1 MLRKDVLVAVVLAV
15 ALIAAAV
22 ANMTPR
28 PLGLDAPANVFSAGR
43 AMVDNRVIA
52 KVPHPTG
59 SPANYA
65 VRNYLVSR
73 MTQLGLSPQVQRIDA
88 FQERPGKEPLVIGGV
103 VENVIG
109 VLPGK
114 DRSAPALALMAHYD
128 SVPGSPGAA
137 DDAAG
142 VAAGLEI
149 MRILKA
155 QGTPARDVILLLTDG
170 EEAGLVG
177 ATGFFQSHPLA
188 GRIGFVI
195 NMEARG
201 GGGPA
206 NMFETAAANGAVVDM
221 FRKVAPSPASS
232 SLTVYLY
239 KQLPND
245 TDFTVPRKAGIAGLN
260 YAFIARQFDYHSP
273 VSTPENLS
281 QGSLQHLGDE
291 ALATAREAAFA
302 PALPGKAPD
311 KVYSNTVGPY
321 LLAYPPV
328 VGWGILAA
336 ALALT
341 ALGVW
346 RARRADAFLWADVAK
361 GVGTA
366 VYLLLTSATLFM
378 LARRVTGAGFG
389 FYDQAKLLANVHL
402 WELALLVVGVGALLY
417 TAAAV
422 GRGRMRLAAAGLA
435 LLAGFLCTAAS
446 DWNLI
451 GLGMGGAGAVVALLA
466 FGRPA
471 GVAGTWTGVLGL
483 AFLAALALQIMAP
496 TAAFLIAWPLA
507 FGALAGAV
515 SGMGTWRAI
524 AAPILVAVLAA
535 VGLQWV
541 LTYAHGV
548 FIGIDMVEVQAL
560 FVWLSALLLW
570 PLVQAEPEETRPR
583 TVALIVLAVGFAVV
597 GLVRV
602 IPPWS
607 ARHPQPAI
615 VAYVVQGATGQAKR
629 FSLAPNPPDW
639 ARAVLKADGGHIVK
653 DEAPGGWRG
662 SPDDIL
668 SAWAKPVNPLPP
680 AVMLNRVIDG
690 SLEVK
695 IVPPAGAR
703 TLTLDIR
710 PTGKL
715 TDATI
720 NGRPVKLLTQPGQWN
735 RIYWQGA
742 AEGVSVGFR
751 AKGPG
756 VIDTRYTATTEAWP
770 ADAKPLPRMPPKV
783 SGNSISGSTIVT
795 GEQRFT
801 W

>member
-1 MLRKDVLVAVVLAV
+1 MRKDILLAAVLGV

-28 PLGLDAPANVFSAGR
+28 PLGLDAPAGVFSASR
-43 AMVDNRVIA
+43 AMVDDRVIA
-52 KVPHPTG
+52 RVPHPVG

-65 VRNYLVSR
+65 VRNYLTGR

-88 FQERPGKEPLVIGGV
+88 FQERPGKAPLVIGGV
-103 VENVIG
+103 VENIIG

-114 DRSAPALALMAHYD
+114 DRNAPALALMAHYD

-142 VAAGLEI
+142 VSAALEI
-149 MRILKA
+149 MRILKSE
-155 QGTPARDVILLLTDG
+155 GTPARDVVLLLTDG
-170 EEAGLVG
+170 EEAGLLG
-177 ATGFFQSHPLA
+177 ATGFFQNHPLA

-195 NMEARG
+195 NMESRG
-201 GGGPA
+201 GGGQA
-206 NMFETAAANGAVVDM
+206 NMFETAAANGAVIDM
-221 FRKVAPSPASS
+221 FRKVSTSPISS

-281 QGSLQHLGDE
+281 QGSLQHLGDQV
-291 ALATAREAAFA
+291 LATAREAAFA

-311 KVYSNTVGPY
+311 KVYANSIGPY
-321 LLAYPPV
+321 LLAYPTLA
-328 VGWGILAA
+328 GWGV
-336 ALALT
+336 LALT
-341 ALGVW
+341 LALAALGVW
-346 RARRADAFLWADVAK
+346 RARQADAFSWADVAK
-361 GVGTA
+361 GLGA
-366 VYLLLTSATLFM
+366 ALYLLLTSATLFM

-389 FYDQAKLLANVHL
+389 FYEQAKLLANVHL
-402 WELALLVVGVGALLY
+402 WELALLVVGIGAALY
-417 TAAAV
+417 AAAAV
-422 GRGRMRLAAAGLA
+422 GRGRMRLSAAGLA
-435 LLAGFLCTAAS
+435 LLAGLLCTAFS
-446 DWNLI
+446 GWNLI
-451 GLGMGGAGAVVALLA
+451 GLGIGGAGAVVALLS

-471 GVAGTWTGVLGL
+471 GVAGAWTGVLAL
-483 AFLAALALQIMAP
+483 AFLAALALQVLAP

-507 FGALAGAV
+507 FAALAGAI
-515 SGMGTWRAI
+515 SAMGTWRPTAVPVI
-524 AAPILVAVLAA
+524 VALMAALA
-535 VGLQWV
+535 LQWV
-541 LTYAHGV
+541 LSFAHGV
-548 FIGIDMVEVQAL
+548 FIGIDMVEIQAL
-560 FVWLSALLLW
+560 FVWLAALLLW
-570 PLVQAEPEETRPR
+570 PLIQAEPEETRPR
-583 TVALIVLAVGFAVV
+583 TVALIVLLVGFALV

-639 ARAVLKADGGHIVK
+639 AREALKTDGGHIVK
-653 DEAPGGWRG
+653 DEPPVGWRG
-662 SPDDIL
+662 SPDSTL
-668 SAWAKPVNPLPP
+668 SAWAKPVNPTPP

-690 SLEVK
+690 SLEIK
-695 IVPPAGAR
+695 IGAPPGAR
-703 TLTLDIR
+703 AMTLELR

-715 TDATI
+715 TDATV
-720 NGRPVKLLTQPGQWN
+720 NGRPAKILTEPGQWT
-735 RIYWQGA
+735 RVYWQGA
-742 AEGVSVGFR
+742 PEGVAIGFR

-756 VIDTRYTATTEAWP
+756 VIDTRYATITDRWP
-770 ADAKPLPRMPPKV
+770 VDAKPLAKMPANV
-783 SGNSISGSTIVT
+783 SGNAISGSTIVT

>member
-1 MLRKDVLVAVVLAV
+1 MRKDILVAIVFGV
-15 ALIAAAV
+15 ALLAAAV
-22 ANMTPR
+22 ANMTPK
-28 PLGLDAPANVFSAGR
+28 PLGVDAPAGVFSAGR
-43 AMVDNRVIA
+43 AMVDDRVIA
-52 KVPHPTG
+52 KVPHPVG

-65 VRNYLVSR
+65 VRNYLVGR
-73 MTQLGLSPQVQRIDA
+73 MTQLGLAPQVQRVDA

-103 VENVIG
+103 VENLIG

-114 DRSAPALALMAHYD
+114 DRKAPALALMAHYD

-142 VAAGLEI
+142 VSAALEV
-149 MRILKA
+149 MRVLKA
-155 QGTPARDVILLLTDG
+155 EGTPARDVVLLLTDG
-170 EEAGLVG
+170 EEAGLLG

-188 GRIGFVI
+188 KQLGFVI
-195 NMEARG
+195 NMESRG
-201 GGGPA
+201 GGGRA
-206 NMFETAAANGAVVDM
+206 NMFETAPANGAVIDL
-221 FRKVAPSPASS
+221 FRKASTAPASS
-232 SLTVYLY
+232 SLIVYLY

-273 VSTPENLS
+273 VSTPENLN

-291 ALATAREAAFA
+291 VLATAREAAFA

-311 KVYSNTVGPY
+311 KVYANTLGNH
-321 LLAYPPV
+321 LLTYPTLA
-328 VGWGILAA
+328 GWGL
-336 ALALT
+336 LALT
-341 ALGVW
+341 LAVMALGVW
-346 RARRADAFLWADVAK
+346 RARQADAFAWPDVAK
-361 GVGTA
+361 GVGA
-366 VYLLLTSATLFM
+366 ALYLLLTSATLFM

-402 WELALLVVGVGALLY
+402 WEVALLGVGIGALLY
-417 TAAAV
+417 AAAAV

-435 LLAGFLCTAAS
+435 LLAGVLCTAFS
-446 DWNLI
+446 GWNLI
-451 GLGMGGAGAVVALLA
+451 GLGIGGAGAVVALLA

-471 GVAGTWTGVLGL
+471 GVAGTWTGILGL
-483 AFLAALALQIMAP
+483 AFLAALVLQVVAP

-507 FGALAGAV
+507 FAALAGAV
-515 SGMGTWRAI
+515 SAMGTWR
-524 AAPILVAVLAA
+524 PVAVPIVVALLAA
-535 VGLQWV
+535 LALQWV
-541 LTYAHGV
+541 LSFAHGV
-548 FIGIDMVEVQAL
+548 FIGIDLVEIQAL

-570 PLVQAEPEETRPR
+570 PLIHADPEETRPR
-583 TVALIVLAVGFAVV
+583 TVALIVLAVGFAFV

-615 VAYVVQGATGQAKR
+615 ITYVVQGATGQSKR
-629 FSLAPNPPDW
+629 FSLAPNAPDW
-639 ARAVLKADGGHIVK
+639 ARGVLKADGGHIVK
-653 DEAPGGWRG
+653 DDPPIGLRTAPG
-662 SPDDIL
+662 DTL

-680 AVMLNRVIDG
+680 AVALNRLIDG

-695 IVPPAGAR
+695 ITPPAGAR
-703 TLTLDIR
+703 ALAIDLR

-715 TDATI
+715 TDATV
-720 NGRPVKLLTQPGQWN
+720 NGRPAKILTEPGQWT

-742 AEGVSVGFR
+742 AQGVAIGFR

-756 VIDTRYTATTEAWP
+756 VIDTRYATTTEAWP
-770 ADAKPLPRMPPKV
+770 ADAKPLPKMPPKI

>member
-1 MLRKDVLVAVVLAV
+1 MRKDILVAAVLVV

-28 PLGLDAPANVFSAGR
+28 ALGLDAPAGVFSAGR
-43 AMVDNRVIA
+43 AMVDDRVIA
-52 KVPHPTG
+52 KAPHPVG

-65 VRNYLVSR
+65 VRNYLTGR
-73 MTQLGLSPQVQRIDA
+73 MTQLGLSPQIQRIDA
-88 FQERPGKEPLVIGGV
+88 FQERPGKAPLVIGGV
-103 VENVIG
+103 VENIIG

-114 DRSAPALALMAHYD
+114 DRNAPALALMAHYD

-142 VAAGLEI
+142 VSAALEI

-155 QGTPARDVILLLTDG
+155 EGTPARDVVLLLTDG
-170 EEAGLVG
+170 EEAGLLG
-177 ATGFFQSHPLA
+177 ATAFFQNHPLA

-195 NMEARG
+195 NMESRG
-201 GGGPA
+201 GGGQA
-206 NMFETAAANGAVVDM
+206 NMFETAAANGAVIDM
-221 FRKVAPSPASS
+221 FRKVSAAPVSS

-245 TDFTVPRKAGIAGLN
+245 TDFTVPRKAGIPGLN

-281 QGSLQHLGDE
+281 QGSLQHLGDQV
-291 ALATAREAAFA
+291 LATAREAAFA
-302 PALPGKAPD
+302 PVLPGKAPD
-311 KVYSNTVGPY
+311 KVYANTIASY
-321 LLAYPPV
+321 LLAYPPLA
-328 VGWGILAA
+328 GWGV
-336 ALALT
+336 LALT
-341 ALGVW
+341 LALVALGVW
-346 RARRADAFLWADVAK
+346 RARRVQAFAWADVAK
-361 GVGTA
+361 GVA
-366 VYLLLTSATLFM
+366 AALYLLLTSATLFM

-389 FYDQAKLLANVHL
+389 FYEQAKLLANVHL
-402 WELALLVVGVGALLY
+402 WELSLLVVGIGALLY
-417 TAAAV
+417 AAAAV

-435 LLAGFLCTAAS
+435 LLAGLLCTAFS
-446 DWNLI
+446 EWNLI
-451 GLGMGGAGAVVALLA
+451 GLGVGGAGAVVALLA

-471 GVAGTWTGVLGL
+471 GVAGTWTGVLAL
-483 AFLAALALQIMAP
+483 AFLAALALQVMAP

-507 FGALAGAV
+507 LAALAGAI
-515 SGMGTWRAI
+515 SAMGTWRPVAVPVI
-524 AAPILVAVLAA
+524 VAVLAA
-535 VGLQWV
+535 LALQWV
-541 LTYAHGV
+541 LSFAHGV
-548 FIGIDMVEVQAL
+548 FIGIDMVGIQAL
-560 FVWLSALLLW
+560 FVWLAALLLW
-570 PLVQAEPEETRPR
+570 PLIQAEPEETRPR
-583 TVALIVLAVGFAVV
+583 TVALIVLLVGFALV
-597 GLVRV
+597 GLVRA

-639 ARAVLKADGGHIVK
+639 ARAALKADGGHIVK
-653 DEAPGGWRG
+653 DEPPIGWRG
-662 SPDDIL
+662 SPGSTL
-668 SAWAKPVNPLPP
+668 SAWAKPVNPTPP

-695 IVPPAGAR
+695 IVAPPGAR
-703 TLTLDIR
+703 AMTLELR

-715 TDATI
+715 TDATV
-720 NGRPVKLLTQPGQWN
+720 NGRPAKILSEPGQWT
-735 RIYWQGA
+735 RVYWQGA
-742 AEGVSVGFR
+742 PEGVAIGFR

-756 VIDTRYTATTEAWP
+756 VIDTRYSTIADRWP
-770 ADAKPLPRMPPKV
+770 VDAKPLAKMPAKV
-783 SGNSISGSTIVT
+783 SGNAISGSTIVT